1 MVDIQIQMWIRNEC
15 LSGMQWKNN
24 LCKACE
30 EGYFPDENGAAHKQ
44 IIVKYPIMVNA

>member
-1 MVDIQIQMWIRNEC
+1 MHKFKCELGMNACLECNE
-15 LSGMQWKNN
+15 KNN